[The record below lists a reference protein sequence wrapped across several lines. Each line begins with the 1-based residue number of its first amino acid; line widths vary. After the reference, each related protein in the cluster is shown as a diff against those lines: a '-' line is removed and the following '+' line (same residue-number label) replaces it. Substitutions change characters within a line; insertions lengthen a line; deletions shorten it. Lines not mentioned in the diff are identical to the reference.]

1 MTLIGLAINDRPIIA
16 IQLPTEISSQLDN
29 DTLKQQDFLT
39 LLTGLSVIQEQPLKI
54 FTVQLTASASY
65 SSTYHSVYLTFPSS
79 TLVLLP
85 GTKWSA
91 AISFDVGA
99 LYKRGISIPPA
110 LNGKDY
116 PIRGTFTD
124 VGTGL
129 GAINIIIGNNTKQA

>member
-1 MTLIGLAINDRPIIA
+1 M
-16 IQLPTEISSQLDN
+16 
-29 DTLKQQDFLT
+29 
-39 LLTGLSVIQEQPLKI
+39 
-54 FTVQLTASASY
+54 
-65 SSTYHSVYLTFPSS
+65 
-79 TLVLLP
+79 LLP

-129 GAINIIIGNNTKQA
+129 GAINIIIGNNTKTGVISKAQLSLGNYPVPQVTPAKLTQPNHLDTTVTGTIQQVQDPNYNYSVQLTLNRHDGTTTPIVVKGISVDAAG

>member
-39 LLTGLSVIQEQPLKI
+39 LLTGTAVIQEQPLKI

-85 GTKWSA
+85 EPNG
-91 AISFDVGA
+91 
-99 LYKRGISIPPA
+99 LPPFRLMWA
-110 LNGKDY
+110 HFINEEFQSLLLLTAKT
-116 PIRGTFTD
+116 IRFEEPYRCRH
-124 VGTGL
+124 
-129 GAINIIIGNNTKQA
+129 